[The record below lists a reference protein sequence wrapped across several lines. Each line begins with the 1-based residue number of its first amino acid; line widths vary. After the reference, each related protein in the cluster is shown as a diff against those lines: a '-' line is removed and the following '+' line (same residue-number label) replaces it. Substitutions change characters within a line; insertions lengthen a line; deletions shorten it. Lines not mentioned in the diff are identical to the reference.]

1 MQPESEHTIFRTIF
15 LLIVLRALASVQSS
29 MGITPAE
36 DVEMAEDANT
46 MPDDTKAIIEETL
59 AALSAGRKKRKMV
72 AGYVT
77 IDDVRGFAPKQTIPS
92 LHASSPAGINTMDV
106 SSKSP
111 SVFVTGGND
120 KVVQVYDADSQKVL
134 HTLKG
139 HTKKVNHVLW
149 REDDVGS
156 LILSASSDKTA
167 RVWGYDESSST
178 YAPRQTFK
186 THKGDVTGIGI
197 HPSKKLAALA
207 SVDKTFSVHDLTT
220 LQTVFHSAAFDSPFH
235 SLAFHPDGHFIGVGT
250 ANSSVF
256 IVDLRSGEPAA
267 ELKHAGDSV
276 FPVHTLAFSENGW
289 QMAAPGSAEG
299 DIVSLWDLKKQKAT
313 LQLDLGEGFKLH
325 KVTYDYSAQFLGV
338 GGAAGAKIF
347 LPNKT
352 KEEVWRH
359 DGDAITGLAFGQLG
373 KSIWA
378 TSGREVKVWGVI

>member
-1 MQPESEHTIFRTIF
+1 
-15 LLIVLRALASVQSS
+15 
-29 MGITPAE
+29 MGMTLTE
-36 DVEMAEDANT
+36 DVEMAEDANA
-46 MPDDTKAIIEETL
+46 MPDDTKAIIEDTL
-59 AALSAGRKKRKMV
+59 ATLSAGRKKRKMV
-72 AGYVT
+72 DGYST
-77 IDDVRGFAPKQTIPS
+77 IDDVRSLALKQSIPS
-92 LHASSPAGINTMDV
+92 LHASSPAGINSIDI

-111 SVFVTGGND
+111 SVFLTGGND

-149 REDDVGS
+149 CEDDASS
-156 LILSASSDKTA
+156 LILSASVDKTA
-167 RVWGYDESSST
+167 RVWGYDEPSST

-186 THKGDVTGIGI
+186 THKGDITGIGI

-207 SVDKTFSVHDLTT
+207 SADKTFTVHDLTT
-220 LQTVFHSAAFDSPFH
+220 LQTVFHSVVSDSPFH

-250 ANSSVF
+250 ASASII
-256 IVDLRSGEPAA
+256 IVDLRSGQPAA
-267 ELKHAGDSV
+267 ELKHDGEAV

-313 LQLDLGEGFKLH
+313 LQLELGEGFKLH

-338 GGAAGAKIF
+338 GGAAGARIF

-359 DGDAITGLAFGQLG
+359 DGDAIADLTFGPLG
-373 KSIWA
+373 KSVWA
-378 TSGREVKVWGVI
+378 ASRREVKVWGV

>member
-1 MQPESEHTIFRTIF
+1 
-15 LLIVLRALASVQSS
+15 
-29 MGITPAE
+29 MGITPVE
-36 DVEMAEDANT
+36 DVEMEEDANA

-72 AGYVT
+72 DGYVT
-77 IDDVRGFAPKQTIPS
+77 IDDVRGFAPKQSIPS
-92 LHASSPAGINTMDV
+92 LHASSPAGINAIDV

-149 REDDVGS
+149 REDDAGS
-156 LILSASSDKTA
+156 LILSASVDKTA
-167 RVWGYDESSST
+167 RVWGYDEPSST

-207 SVDKTFSVHDLTT
+207 SADKTFSVHDLTT
-220 LQTVFHSAAFDSPFH
+220 LQTVFHSAAFDSSFH

-256 IVDLRSGEPAA
+256 IIDLRSGEPAA
-267 ELKHAGDSV
+267 ELKHAGDSM

-313 LQLDLGEGFKLH
+313 LQLDLGEGFRLR
-325 KVTYDYSAQFLGV
+325 KVTYDYSAQFLGI
-338 GGAAGAKIF
+338 GGAAGARIF

-359 DGDAITGLAFGQLG
+359 DGDAIADLTFGHAG
-373 KSIWA
+373 KSFWA
-378 TSGREVKVWGVI
+378 VSGRAVKVWGVI

>member
-1 MQPESEHTIFRTIF
+1 
-15 LLIVLRALASVQSS
+15 

-36 DVEMAEDANT
+36 DVEMIEDANA

-59 AALSAGRKKRKMV
+59 AKLSAGRKKRKM
-72 AGYVT
+72 ADGYAT
-77 IDDVRGFAPKQTIPS
+77 IDGVRGFAPKQSIPS
-92 LHASSPAGINTMDV
+92 LHASSPAGINAIDV
-106 SSKSP
+106 SSKFP

-120 KVVQVYDADSQKVL
+120 KVVQVYDANSQKVL

-149 REDDVGS
+149 REDDAGS
-156 LILSASSDKTA
+156 LILSASADKTA
-167 RVWGYDESSST
+167 RVWGYEEPSSS

-186 THKGDVTGIGI
+186 THKGDVTGIGV

-207 SVDKTFSVHDLTT
+207 SADKTFSVHDLTT
-220 LQTVFHSAAFDSPFH
+220 LQTVFHSAVFDSPFH
-235 SLAFHPDGHFIGVGT
+235 SLAFHPDGHFVGVGT

-256 IVDLRSGEPAA
+256 IIDLRSGEPAA
-267 ELKHAGDSV
+267 ELKHAGDAV

-289 QMAAPGSAEG
+289 QMAAPGSPEG
-299 DIVSLWDLKKQKAT
+299 DLVSLWDLKKQKAT

-338 GGAAGAKIF
+338 GGAAGARVF

-359 DGDAITGLAFGQLG
+359 DGDAIATLTFGQLG

-378 TSGREVKVWGVI
+378 ASGREVKVWGV